1 MKRFLLIAGV
11 IFFVPNG
18 LVQAQRAFLEQ
29 SLINA
34 VQEAGDGDLIPV
46 LLLVENGVDM
56 AAMKAN
62 FISQNVPVNK
72 RAQLVMSA
80 LKAKATDAQRAVLSA
95 IYESELEFSN
105 LHTFWISN
113 SIGLE
118 ASPALIE
125 LLANFPD
132 VERMTL
138 NNAQY
143 GLIAP
148 KKGEA
153 SAAKSEGGIEPGL
166 ATVGAPE
173 MWAMGYTGKGRL
185 AMTFDTG
192 VWPEHP
198 AIGNRFLPNRMPL
211 ASTWRGFDSPV
222 PTDKSGSHGT
232 HVSGTMLGLDT
243 VTADTIGMAPRA
255 YLIATDP
262 IVSDIADVKPLS
274 ELMLGYEWAMNPDG
288 DDATSDDIP
297 DVINNSWGRPNDIVD
312 TDWGACSEFVIP
324 IFDALLAAGIAN
336 VFSAGND
343 GPNAMTI
350 GIPNNINTGLV
361 NSFAV
366 AAVSG
371 SGPGPN
377 WPVANFSSRGPSV
390 CGGEGSLLIKP
401 EVSAPGV
408 NVRSSVGNNGY
419 DLFSG
424 TSMAAPHVSG
434 AILLLKEAFPYLS
447 GEDLM
452 LALYFSAVD
461 QGEIGEDNVYGMGII
476 HVKNAFDYLSETH
489 EPVAPATT
497 FPDLEL
503 VSLNNPAEFIA
514 CDPDFS
520 KVIPEII
527 VRNNWIGDITGIT
540 VKYAVNGLEGEI
552 FTDAS
557 MTIGSG
563 EEIQLTLP
571 FFTSPDSGSKE
582 LHVWI
587 EPSANEADIWN
598 NHMVYRWIQLPH
610 YILIQENFSEN
621 FETGIDTELWTILN
635 PDGSNT
641 WDTSFVIQA
650 DGNLGYA
657 GWMKFVDYN
666 PIEGQQDEL
675 ISPWMMSGI
684 SDAFSPG
691 ANLSFDYYY
700 QKRNSNIFTQDT
712 LAIFVHQRCEDGE
725 PLEIFRAGGEE
736 LWTVDVSMP
745 NAFPQDASQWQ
756 HVELDIPV
764 QIMNGDEAFFLRFVG
779 INRRSSN
786 LLIDNINMEWLL
798 EVSTKNPESDQL
810 QLHPNPAR
818 DTFSL
823 TWKGNDSMATLRL
836 LDIQGRNVMQSNGI
850 NSGDMVDLPRLG
862 PGLYIV
868 SVQFGDGNI
877 FYEKLMIK

>member
-1 MKRFLLIAGV
+1 MKRFLLIAAV
-11 IFFVPNG
+11 VFFGGNG

-29 SLINA
+29 SLIYA
-34 VQEAGDGDLIPV
+34 LQEAGEDDLIPV

-80 LKAKATDAQRAVLSA
+80 LKTKASATQRTVLSA
-95 IYESELEFSN
+95 IHESEIEFSN
-105 LHTFWISN
+105 LQTFWISN
-113 SIGLE
+113 SIALE

-125 LLANFPD
+125 ILGNLPG
-132 VERMTL
+132 VERITL
-138 NNAQY
+138 NTPQY
-143 GLIAP
+143 GLIEP
-148 KKGEA
+148 EKGEA
-153 SAAKSEGGIEPGL
+153 ASPKSEGGIEPGL

-211 ASTWRGFDSPV
+211 ASTWLGYDSPV
-222 PTDKSGSHGT
+222 PTDKSSSHGT

-243 VTADTIGMAPRA
+243 ITADTIGMAPRA

-262 IVSDIADVKPLS
+262 IVSNIADVKPLS

-288 DDATSDDIP
+288 DMETSNDIP

-312 TDWGACSEFVIP
+312 TDWEACSEFVIP
-324 IFDALLAAGIAN
+324 VFDAVLAAGIAN

-366 AAVSG
+366 GAVSG
-371 SGPGPN
+371 SGPGPI
-377 WPVANFSSRGPSV
+377 WPVASFSSRGPSV

-408 NVRSSVGNNGY
+408 NVRSSVGNDGY

-452 LALYFSAVD
+452 LALYYSAVD
-461 QGEIGEDNVYGMGII
+461 QGETGEDNVYGMGII
-476 HVKNAFDYLSETH
+476 HVKNAFDYLLENH

-503 VSLNNPAEFIA
+503 VSINHPAEFIP
-514 CDPDFS
+514 CDPDFNQ
-520 KVIPEII
+520 VIPEIT
-527 VRNNWIGDITGIT
+527 VRNNSSQDITGISVNYT
-540 VKYAVNGLEGEI
+540 VNVFEGQI
-552 FTDAS
+552 FSDPT
-557 MTIGSG
+557 MTIGAG
-563 EEIQLTLP
+563 EEVQISLP
-571 FFTSPDSGSKE
+571 LFLSPENGSKE

-598 NHMVYRWIQLPH
+598 NHMVYRWIQLPQQM
-610 YILIQENFSEN
+610 LNQEAFIEN
-621 FETGIDTELWTILN
+621 FETGIDPELWTIQN

-641 WDTSFVIQA
+641 WDTSYVIQA
-650 DGNLGYA
+650 DGNMGYA
-657 GWMKFVDYN
+657 AWMKFVGYN
-666 PIEGQQDEL
+666 PIEGQQDDL
-675 ISPWMMSGI
+675 ISPWMVTSML
-684 SDAFSPG
+684 DFYPPG
-691 ANLSFDYYY
+691 ATLSFDYFYR
-700 QKRNSNIFTQDT
+700 KRTSNTFTQDT
-712 LAIFVHQRCEDGE
+712 LAIFVHPRCAYGD
-725 PLEIFRAGGEE
+725 PMEIFRAGGEE
-736 LWTVDVSMP
+736 LWTVDVSQP
-745 NAFPQDASQWQ
+745 NAFPQDSSQWQ
-756 HVELDIPV
+756 HVELNIPV
-764 QIMNGDEAFFLRFVG
+764 AIMNGDEAFFVRFVG

-786 LLIDNINMEWLL
+786 LLIDNVNMEWLSG
-798 EVSTKNPESDQL
+798 VSTKNPESVQL
-810 QLHPNPAR
+810 QLYPNPTR
-818 DTFSL
+818 ENFTL
-823 TWKGNDSMATLRL
+823 TWKGNNNNAVVL
-836 LDIQGRNVMQSNGI
+836 LHDIQGRNVTAYNAVK
-850 NSGDMVDLPRLG
+850 SGETLNLQNLG
-862 PGLYIV
+862 RGLYIV
-868 SVQFGDGNI
+868 SVRFADGST
-877 FYEKLMIK
+877 FFEKLLVQ